1 MMSVAWLVP
10 LEPAASALRARAGLR
25 ELAVDTRDME
35 ACAERLA
42 GLEIIVTSELAVD
55 ARLLGRC
62 RWIRAVVGV
71 GPRAGGLVDRTFA
84 ASRGLLSGIIDTDAG
99 EAAAL
104 DVLVATLARM
114 ERQLRVYDDIAE
126 TWEGT

>member
-1 MMSVAWLVP
+1 MSVAWLIP
-10 LEPAASALRARAGLR
+10 LEPAASAPRARAGLR
-25 ELAVDTRDME
+25 ELAVDTRDVE
-35 ACAERLA
+35 ASAELLA
-42 GLEIIVTSELAVD
+42 GLEILVTSEVPVD

-71 GPRAGGLVDRTFA
+71 GPRAAGLVDQAFA
-84 ASRGLLSGIIDTDAG
+84 ESRGLLSAIVDTGSG

-104 DVLVATLARM
+104 EVLVATLARM

>member
-1 MMSVAWLVP
+1 MSVAWLIP
-10 LEPAASALRARAGLR
+10 FEPATSAIRARAGLR
-25 ELAVDTRDME
+25 ELTVDTRDIPLSV
-35 ACAERLA
+35 ERLA
-42 GLEIIVTSELAVD
+42 GLEIIVTSEVPVD

-71 GPRAGGLVDRTFA
+71 GPRASDIIDWVFVEG
-84 ASRGLLSGIIDTDAG
+84 RGLLSAIVDTGAG

-104 DVLVATLARM
+104 DELAGTLARM

-126 TWEGT
+126 DWEGT